1 MEITYNKTA
10 KKFSIDCSFRENH
23 LISDI
28 PNKRFQKRIKLWH
41 APVLSRNADHMLTNL
56 RQYMTPEAVA
66 IAEDVV
72 SRKKVRQ
79 EDFPSWYR
87 FKTKP
92 YDHQI
97 KALNHSWALDTS
109 AYFMEMGTGK
119 TKTAIDLH
127 AARFM
132 TAVIDVWVVFCPN
145 ALRDNWADEIKIH
158 SPLTDIPVFV
168 IADMTEA
175 KTRNMIKS
183 AEQSE
188 RFVVVV
194 GMESMQQTLRGGSAW
209 KTLMGMVGDRKYALT
224 VDESHNIKNPDA
236 NRSRNVEAFAEYA
249 QSKLIMTGS
258 PIAQGILDLYMPF
271 QVLDPNIIGI
281 GDYYS
286 FKNRYAE
293 FGGYENREI
302 VGYRNVEEL
311 MSAIRPYVFQCTK
324 EEALDLPEKIYMR
337 RSIQMSKEQERVYK
351 ELHKESEAMIQ
362 DMKRSGKS
370 VEVIAESVITKYGML
385 QQVTGGF
392 LNYKEEVE
400 CGDEEDDIFTK
411 AIKRT
416 TWLVEPLHNPK
427 IKEVIDIA
435 EENPDKKIII
445 WAKFRTEIA
454 MIVEALRA
462 KYGDVVSEYHGGVSN
477 KPSNDLRK
485 ANLIE
490 FKTGKNRFFV
500 ANQQTGGTGLTI
512 NESNL
517 VVYYSNSL
525 KLVDRMQS
533 EDRNHRIGQDKGV
546 VYIDLVCT
554 GTKDE
559 DVLTAIRNKKD
570 VADYVKENM
579 R

>member
-1 MEITYNKTA
+1 MEITYNKVA

-41 APVLSRNADHMLTNL
+41 APVLSRNAEHMLSKL
-56 RQYMTPEAVA
+56 RQYMDKESIE
-66 IAEDVV
+66 IAEEVV
-72 SRKKVRQ
+72 SRRKVRQ

-92 YDHQI
+92 YKHQI
-97 KALNHSWALDTS
+97 NALNHSWALDAH

-127 AARFM
+127 SARFM
-132 TAVIDVWVVFCPN
+132 TAAMDAWVVFCPN

-158 SPLTDIPVFV
+158 SPLSDIPVFV
-168 IADMTEA
+168 LADLTDS
-175 KTRNMIKS
+175 KVRNMTKA
-183 AEQSE
+183 AEKAE
-188 RFVVVV
+188 RFIVVV

-209 KTLMGMVGDRKYALT
+209 KALMGMIGDRKYAVT
-224 VDESHNIKNPDA
+224 IDESHNVKNPDA

-249 QSKLIMTGS
+249 VSRGIMTGT

-271 QVLDPNIIGI
+271 QILDPNIIGI

-286 FKNRYAE
+286 FRNRYAE

-302 VGYRNVEEL
+302 IGYRNVEEL
-311 MSAIRPYVFQCTK
+311 MSAIKPYVFQCTK

-337 RSIQMSKEQERVYK
+337 RAVQMSKEQERIYK

-385 QQVTGGF
+385 QQITGGF
-392 LNYKEEVE
+392 LNYKEEV
-400 CGDEEDDIFTK
+400 GDEDTMEVVR
-411 AIKRT
+411 RT
-416 TWLVEPLHNPK
+416 TWLVEPANNPK
-427 IKEVIDIA
+427 IRELINIA
-435 EENPDKKIII
+435 EENPDKKIIV
-445 WAKFRTEIA
+445 WAKYRSEIA
-454 MIVEALRA
+454 MIVEALKD
-462 KYGDVVSEYHGGVSN
+462 KYGDVVSEYHGGISN
-477 KPSNDLRK
+477 KPGNDQRK
-485 ANLIE
+485 TNLIE
-490 FKTGKNRFFV
+490 FKSGKNRFFV

-559 DVLTAIRNKKD
+559 DVLTAIRDKKD